1 MTASILD
8 HLDRLADEHPNKLL
22 YAYLDV
28 NGDPIETHT
37 YASFLRRA
45 QAIAGHLRKEG
56 RFAAGDRILLAYP
69 PGLEMICAFFGC
81 VRAGLIPVPVY
92 PPSSRGFQSALY
104 KTVHIAKDCQAAG
117 ILTSRG
123 YHASLK
129 TNLARR
135 GVSASGVDVDY
146 ISGLPWIA
154 TEDFVD
160 TAADNLPVD
169 SSEILFLQYT
179 SGSTMEPK
187 GVIVTHENI
196 LTTCPL
202 VIDHPAPVVVSW
214 LPQYHDMGLIGCYLY
229 PALKGGTTY
238 GFAPMDFIQRP
249 ILWFKAI
256 TTYHATAAAAPNFA
270 YDYCLRAGRLSKE
283 SLEACDLSSLRVLLC
298 AAEPVKP
305 DTYTRFLEAFQPYGL
320 KSESFYVAYGLAENT
335 LAVSLGGRKI
345 VSVNKRALALGKAR
359 MTTEVSEIDGAA
371 QIVSCGTSLPGL
383 DLKIVDPEGHFALK
397 PGRTGEIWVAGTG
410 KCQGYW
416 NNPELT
422 LKQFRARLVDDT
434 PYDDGYL
441 RTGDIGFVHDGELY
455 VCGRIKDMIILRG
468 QNYYPQD
475 IENVV
480 EKSSSQL
487 RHNCVVAFQ
496 IQEDSEP
503 ALAIVA
509 EVKNPKALPEAR
521 KIAAAVRNYLNV
533 EVAVICLI
541 APRAIPRTSS
551 GKIMRH
557 KTKQMWLQGQF
568 TVLSD
573 FSREKDAGNSA
584 CVSDMHSTFAELKAR
599 YNLTG
604 QESYNLVEAGLDS
617 LDLVVFMHE
626 LKELLKDKGAELLAR
641 QVDIGV
647 IQRVSVAELFGLAE
661 QLERAPEAAL
671 VHLRHSLAA
680 FREEQ
685 CAAEKRMMSDDRK
698 LIFEPPVPSPMSEI
712 PTLKQVLLTGG
723 TGFIGPFLIKS
734 LLEQTRAKIY
744 VLVRSSDEKQGRQRL
759 RAAVESMGPCGA
771 GLMEM
776 FEARVIPVSG
786 DLGQPKL
793 GLMQDVW
800 DFLASEIDTVFHNG
814 ATVNYLF
821 NYDLM
826 RDANVL
832 GTNEVLRLAF
842 EGRPKEFNYVST
854 TFVFGWAVKSV
865 LYETDLNENMELLDF
880 GYSQSKW
887 VAEQVVVDAR
897 SRGLSA
903 RIFRPALV
911 SPSVTGGG
919 NNFDI
924 AVRLVA
930 FMVNHGIGVDTLNQV
945 SFVPA
950 DIVANNIVAISTTP
964 GTANRTYHVVRDD
977 YSNMMDVT
985 GLITKATGRQ
995 FEQFS
1000 LPDFVP
1006 ELIRRCRK
1014 EDLLF
1019 PLLDFLVGSVDN
1031 ISSMEFKR
1039 YDNSCYQMARDAS
1052 VWGKPDPSLEDTV
1065 NGILK
1070 FMYRKGIIS
1079 VAARE
1084 VKAVSPI
1091 FKRELTIKTH
1101 RRGIDCGVNCLE
1113 CLADAGEPE
1122 CVAEIPEEIPKI
1134 EASEQM

>member
-1 MTASILD
+1 MMASILGR
-8 HLDRLADEHPNKLL
+8 LDRLADEHPDKLL
-22 YAYLDV
+22 YSYLDV
-28 NGDPIETHT
+28 NGDPIESYT
-37 YASFLRRA
+37 YASFLERV
-45 QAIAGHLRKEG
+45 QAIAGHLWKEG
-56 RFAAGDRILLAYP
+56 RFAAGDRLLLAYP

-81 VRAGLIPVPVY
+81 VRAGLIPVPVF

-104 KTVHIAKDCQAAG
+104 KMVHIAKDCQAAG
-117 ILTSRG
+117 ILTSRD
-123 YHASLK
+123 YQASLK
-129 TNLARR
+129 ANLARS

-160 TAADNLPVD
+160 TISDQPAVAP
-169 SSEILFLQYT
+169 SKILFLQYT

-196 LTTCPL
+196 LNTCPL

-238 GFAPMDFIQRP
+238 GFAPMDFIKRP
-249 ILWFKAI
+249 ILWFDAI
-256 TTYHATAAAAPNFA
+256 TTYRATATAAPNFA

-283 SLEACDLSSLRVLLC
+283 SLESCDLSSLRVLMC

-305 DTYTRFLEAFQPYGL
+305 DTYTRFLEAFQSYGL

-335 LAVSLGGRKI
+335 LAVSLGGRNI
-345 VSVNKRALALGKAR
+345 VSVNKRALALGTAR
-359 MTTEVSEIDGAA
+359 MTTEVSEIGRAA
-371 QIVSCGTSLPGL
+371 QIVSCGTPLPGL
-383 DLKIVDPEGHFALK
+383 EVKIVDPEGHFALK
-397 PGRTGEIWVAGTG
+397 PERTGEIWVAGSG
-410 KCQGYW
+410 KCLGYW

-434 PYDDGYL
+434 PYEDGYL
-441 RTGDIGFVHDGELY
+441 RTGDIGFFHDGELY
-455 VCGRIKDMIILRG
+455 VCGRIKDTIILRG
-468 QNYYPQD
+468 QNYYPHD

-480 EKSSSQL
+480 EKSSSL
-487 RHNCVVAFQ
+487 VRHNCVAAFQ

-509 EVKNPKALPEAR
+509 EVKNSRALPEAR

-533 EVAVICLI
+533 EVAVISLI

-573 FSREKDAGNSA
+573 FSREKDAGSFPSD
-584 CVSDMHSTFAELKAR
+584 SDMHSSFAELKTK

-604 QESYNLVEAGLDS
+604 LESYNLVEAGLDS
-617 LDLVVFMHE
+617 LDLVVFIHE
-626 LKELLKDKGAELLAR
+626 LKELLKDKGAEMLAR

-647 IQRVSVAELFGLAE
+647 IQRVSVAELFRLAE
-661 QLERAPEAAL
+661 QLVRAPKEAL
-671 VHLRHSLAA
+671 VHLRNSLAA
-680 FREEQ
+680 FRAEQ
-685 CAAEKRMMSDDRK
+685 CAAEKQMMSNDRK
-698 LIFEPPVPSPMSEI
+698 LIFEPPVPSLLQPAIPM
-712 PTLKQVLLTGG
+712 LNHVLLTGG
-723 TGFIGPFLIKS
+723 TGFIGPFLMKS

-759 RAAVESMGPCGA
+759 RAAMESMGPCEA

-776 FEARVIPVSG
+776 FEARVIPVCG
-786 DLGQPKL
+786 DLGRPKL
-793 GLMQDVW
+793 GLTQDVW
-800 DFLASEIDTVFHNG
+800 DFLASEMDTVFHNG

-832 GTNEVLRLAF
+832 GTNEVVRLAF

-865 LYETDLNENMELLDF
+865 LNETDLNENMELLDF

-897 SRGLSA
+897 SRGLCA

-930 FMVNHGIGVDTLNQV
+930 FMVNHGITVDTLNQV

-964 GTANRTYHVVRDD
+964 GTASKTYHVTRDD
-977 YSNMMDVT
+977 YSNMMDIT
-985 GLITKATGRQ
+985 SLITKATGRQ
-995 FEQFS
+995 FETFR

-1031 ISSMEFKR
+1031 ISAMEFKR
-1039 YDNSCYQMARDAS
+1039 YDSSSYKMARDAS
-1052 VWGKPDPSLEDTV
+1052 VWGKADPSLEDTV

-1084 VKAVSPI
+1084 VNALSP
-1091 FKRELTIKTH
+1091 RDRLLVRTDPLPAT
-1101 RRGIDCGVNCLE
+1101 
-1113 CLADAGEPE
+1113 
-1122 CVAEIPEEIPKI
+1122 
-1134 EASEQM
+1134 AS

>member
-1 MTASILD
+1 MTASILG
-8 HLDRLADEHPNKLL
+8 HLDRLADEHPDKLL
-22 YAYLDV
+22 HSYLDV
-28 NGDPIETHT
+28 NGDPIESYT
-37 YASFLRRA
+37 YASFLQRVE
-45 QAIAGHLRKEG
+45 AIAGHLWKEG
-56 RFAAGDRILLAYP
+56 RFAAGDRLLLAYP

-104 KTVHIAKDCQAAG
+104 KMVHIAKDCQAAG
-117 ILTSRG
+117 ILTSRD
-123 YHASLK
+123 YQASLK
-129 TNLARR
+129 TNLARS
-135 GVSASGVDVDY
+135 GVSACGIDVDY
-146 ISGLPWIA
+146 ISGLPWIP
-154 TEDFVD
+154 TEGPVEAISDPPAVD
-160 TAADNLPVD
+160 P
-169 SSEILFLQYT
+169 SKILFLQYT

-196 LTTCPL
+196 LNTCPL

-249 ILWFKAI
+249 ILWFDAM
-256 TTYHATAAAAPNFA
+256 TTYHATATAAPNFA
-270 YDYCLRAGRLSKE
+270 YDYCLRTGRLSNE
-283 SLEACDLSSLRVLLC
+283 SLAACDLSSLRVLMC

-305 DTYTRFLEAFQPYGL
+305 DTYTRFLEAFQSYGL
-320 KSESFYVAYGLAENT
+320 KSESFCVAYGLAENT
-335 LAVSLGGRKI
+335 LAVSLGGRNI
-345 VSVNKRALALGKAR
+345 VSVNKRALALGMAR
-359 MTTEVSEIDGAA
+359 MTTEVSEIGGAT
-371 QIVSCGTSLPGL
+371 QIVSCGTPLPGL
-383 DLKIVDPEGHFALK
+383 DVKIVDPEGHFPLK
-397 PGRTGEIWVAGTG
+397 PERTGEIWVAGSG
-410 KCQGYW
+410 KCRGYW
-416 NNPELT
+416 NNPELS

-441 RTGDIGFVHDGELY
+441 RTGDIGFFHDGELY

-468 QNYYPQD
+468 QNYYPHD

-480 EKSSSQL
+480 EKSSGL
-487 RHNCVVAFQ
+487 IRHNCVAAFQ

-509 EVKNPKALPEAR
+509 EVKNPRALPDAR

-533 EVAVICLI
+533 EVAVISLI

-557 KTKQMWLQGQF
+557 KTKQMWLEGKF

-573 FSREKDAGNSA
+573 FSREKDAGNSPSD
-584 CVSDMHSTFAELKAR
+584 SDMHSTFAELKAR

-604 QESYNLVEAGLDS
+604 RESCNLVEAGLDS
-617 LDLVVFMHE
+617 LDLVVFVHE
-626 LKELLKDKGAELLAR
+626 LKELLKDKGAEMLAR

-647 IQRVSVAELFGLAE
+647 IQRVAVAELFGLAE
-661 QLERAPEAAL
+661 KLKRAPVEAL
-671 VHLRHSLAA
+671 VHLRDSLAV

-685 CAAEKRMMSDDRK
+685 RAAEKQMMSNDRK
-698 LIFEPPVPSPMSEI
+698 LIFEPPVPLPMPEI
-712 PTLKQVLLTGG
+712 TTPNHVLLTGG
-723 TGFIGPFLIKS
+723 TGFIGPFLMKS

-744 VLVRSSDEKQGRQRL
+744 VLVRSSDEQQGKQRL
-759 RAAVESMGPCGA
+759 RAAMESMGPCGIDV
-771 GLMEM
+771 MEK
-776 FEARVIPVSG
+776 FEARVIAVCG

-793 GLMQDVW
+793 GLTQDVW

-826 RDANVL
+826 REANVL
-832 GTNEVLRLAF
+832 GTNEVVRLAF
-842 EGRPKEFNYVST
+842 ERRPKEFNYVST

-865 LYETDLNENMELLDF
+865 LNETDLNENMELLDF

-964 GTANRTYHVVRDD
+964 GTANKTYHVTRDD
-977 YSNMMDVT
+977 YSNMMDIT
-985 GLITKATGRQ
+985 RLITKATGRQ
-995 FEQFS
+995 FETFR

-1031 ISSMEFKR
+1031 ISAMEFKR
-1039 YDNSCYQMARDAS
+1039 YDSSSYQMAREAS
-1052 VWGKPDPSLEDTV
+1052 VWGKADPSLEDTV

-1079 VAARE
+1079 VATRE
-1084 VKAVSPI
+1084 VNAVSPSD
-1091 FKRELTIKTH
+1091 RLL
-1101 RRGIDCGVNCLE
+1101 DCT
-1113 CLADAGEPE
+1113 DAIS
-1122 CVAEIPEEIPKI
+1122 AT
-1134 EASEQM
+1134 AS